1 MDPPTPPLRDLSD
14 RQVEIIKNSWA
25 TLSGNPE
32 VYGEAIFYT
41 FLERNPEHQKRF
53 TYFRNKPLVDLK
65 GTHQIQRHSGKIM
78 KVFDTAIAALGTENA
93 KTIIVNT
100 ISDNADYH
108 GKKGVKKEHYNQIR
122 EIILEK
128 VALVC
133 NLDDEGKAAW
143 NDLLDVV
150 YHVTFNILDEL
161 RK

>member
-14 RQVEIIKNSWA
+14 RQVEIIKNLWA
-25 TLSGNPE
+25 TLSGNFME
-32 VYGEAIFYT
+32 KQFFIHFWNVTLNIK
-41 FLERNPEHQKRF
+41 KRF

-108 GKKGVKKEHYNQIR
+108 
-122 EIILEK
+122 